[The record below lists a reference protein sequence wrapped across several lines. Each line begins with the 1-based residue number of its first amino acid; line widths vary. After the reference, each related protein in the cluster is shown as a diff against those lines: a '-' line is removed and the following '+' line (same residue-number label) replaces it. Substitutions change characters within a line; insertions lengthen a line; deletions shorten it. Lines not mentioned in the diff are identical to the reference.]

1 MGAGAPIENSMQTKP
16 SIIPA
21 DASLPSLAN
30 VKADETMFSHFL
42 DWLGKLAVNLVVAAL
57 ILAVTFWV
65 AGWLSRVVRRA
76 LNKVHRNAPDAT
88 LESFS
93 ASLTRYAIIAVGLV
107 AVLQQLGVQAT
118 SIIAVLGAA
127 SLAIG
132 LALQG
137 ALSNVAAGVMI
148 LLIRPY
154 KVGDLIESSTRQGT
168 VKALDLLFTEIATPD
183 NVKVMI
189 PNSKVF
195 GDVILNY
202 SAHRNRRVDVLFKVP
217 LKTDLVPV
225 LKRLRERAEN
235 DPRIRKDPAPMIEVT
250 DLSEAFAQAAIRVWV
265 AAADFGPVKTDLML
279 AAHLLADDPARTDLP
294 PPRPSKAID
303 PSPVMPGEGEHHHLL
318 SLIKPRR
325 GRKSDPGKT
334 RSPPKAG

>member
-1 MGAGAPIENSMQTKP
+1 MKTKP

-21 DASLPSLAN
+21 DTSLPSLAN
-30 VKADETMFSHFL
+30 VKADETMFGHFL
-42 DWLGKLAVNLVVAAL
+42 DWLGRLAVNLVVAAL
-57 ILAVTFWV
+57 ILAVTFWI
-65 AGWLSRVVRRA
+65 AGWAARFMRRT
-76 LNKVHRNAPDAT
+76 LTRVHRANPDPT

-93 ASLTRYAIIAVGLV
+93 ASLARYAVIAVGLV

-148 LLIRPY
+148 LLFRPY
-154 KVGDLIESSTRQGT
+154 RVGDLIETSTRQGT

-202 SAHRNRRVDVLFKVP
+202 STHRNRRADVLFKVP
-217 LKTDLVPV
+217 LKTDLMTV
-225 LKRLRERAEN
+225 LRRLRERAEN

-250 DLSEAFAQAAIRVWV
+250 DLSEAFAQAAIRVWT
-265 AAADFGPVKTDLML
+265 ASPDFGPVKTDLML
-279 AAHLLADDPARTDLP
+279 TAHLLAENPAREDLP
-294 PPRPSKAID
+294 PPRPTKAKD
-303 PSPVMPGEGEHHHLL
+303 PSPAMPGEGEHHHLI
-318 SLIKPRR
+318 SLIKQRR

-334 RSPPKAG
+334 RSPPKA

>member
-1 MGAGAPIENSMQTKP
+1 MKTKP

-21 DASLPSLAN
+21 DTSLPSLAN
-30 VKADETMFSHFL
+30 VKADETMFGHFL
-42 DWLGKLAVNLVVAAL
+42 DWLGRLAVNLVVAAL
-57 ILAVTFWV
+57 ILAVTFWI
-65 AGWLSRVVRRA
+65 AGWAARFMRRTLA
-76 LNKVHRNAPDAT
+76 RVHRSAPDPT

-93 ASLTRYAIIAVGLV
+93 ASLARYAVIAVGLV

-118 SIIAVLGAA
+118 SILAVLGAA

-148 LLIRPY
+148 LLFRPY
-154 KVGDLIESSTRQGT
+154 RVGDLIETSTRQGT

-202 SAHRNRRVDVLFKVP
+202 STHRNRRADVLFKVP
-217 LKTDLVPV
+217 LKTDLMTV
-225 LKRLRERAEN
+225 LRRLRERAEN

-250 DLSEAFAQAAIRVWV
+250 DLSEVFAQAAIRVWT
-265 AAADFGPVKTDLML
+265 AAPDFGAVKTDLML
-279 AAHLLADDPARTDLP
+279 TAHLLAEDPTREDLP
-294 PPRPSKAID
+294 PPRPTKAKD
-303 PSPVMPGEGEHHHLL
+303 PSPAMPGEGEHHHLIN
-318 SLIKPRR
+318 LIKQRR

-334 RSPPKAG
+334 RSPPKA

>member
-1 MGAGAPIENSMQTKP
+1 MKTKP

-30 VKADETMFSHFL
+30 VKADETMLGHFL
-42 DWLGKLAVNLVVAAL
+42 DWLGKLAVNLMVAAL
-57 ILAVTFWV
+57 ILVVTFWL
-65 AGWLSRVVRRA
+65 AGLAARFMSRTLAR
-76 LNKVHRNAPDAT
+76 VHRNTPDPT

-93 ASLTRYAIIAVGLV
+93 ASLARYAVIAVGLV
-107 AVLQQLGVQAT
+107 AVLQQLGVQTT

-137 ALSNVAAGVMI
+137 ALSNVAAGMMI
-148 LLIRPY
+148 LLFRPY
-154 KVGDLIESSTRQGT
+154 RVGDVIETATRNGT
-168 VKALDLLFTEIATPD
+168 VKSLDLLFTEIATPD

-202 SAHRNRRVDVLFKVP
+202 STHRSRRADVLFKVP
-217 LKTDLVPV
+217 LKTDLVMV
-225 LKRLRERAEN
+225 LKRLRERAES
-235 DPRIRKDPAPMIEVT
+235 DARIRKEPAVMIEVV
-250 DLSEAFAQAAIRVWV
+250 DLSEAFAQAAIRAWT
-265 AAADFGPVKTDLML
+265 ASADFGPVKTDLML
-279 AAHLLADDPARTDLP
+279 AAHLLAEDPTRTDLP
-294 PPRPSKAID
+294 PPRPTKAKD

-325 GRKSDPGKT
+325 DRKSGPDKT
-334 RSPPKAG
+334 QSPPKA

>member
-1 MGAGAPIENSMQTKP
+1 MKTKP
-16 SIIPA
+16 SLLPA
-21 DASLPSLAN
+21 DTPLPSLAN
-30 VKADETMFSHFL
+30 VKADETMLGHFL

-57 ILAVTFWV
+57 ILAVTFWA
-65 AGWLSRVVRRA
+65 AGWAARFMRRT
-76 LNKVHRNAPDAT
+76 LTRVHRSNPDPT
-88 LESFS
+88 LESFA
-93 ASLTRYAIIAVGLV
+93 ASLARYAIVAVGLV

-148 LLIRPY
+148 LLFRPY
-154 KVGDLIESSTRQGT
+154 RVGDVIETATRQGT
-168 VKALDLLFTEIATPD
+168 VKSLDLLFTEIATPD

-202 SAHRNRRVDVLFKVP
+202 SNHRHRRVDVLFKVP
-217 LKTDLVPV
+217 LKTDLVAV

-235 DPRIRKDPAPMIEVT
+235 DARIRQDPAPMIEVT
-250 DLSEAFAQAAIRVWV
+250 DLSEVFAQAAIRVWT

-279 AAHLLADDPARTDLP
+279 SAHLLAEDPMRTDLP

-303 PSPVMPGEGEHHHLL
+303 PSPAMPGEGEHHHLL
-318 SLIKPRR
+318 ALIKPRR
-325 GRKSDPGKT
+325 SR
-334 RSPPKAG
+334 KAGAKSKAPAEKPQ

>member
-1 MGAGAPIENSMQTKP
+1 MQTKP
-16 SIIPA
+16 SLIP
-21 DASLPSLAN
+21 DDTSLPAIAN
-30 VKADETMFSHFL
+30 LKADETMLGHFL
-42 DWLGKLAVNLVVAAL
+42 DWLGKVAVNLCVAAL
-57 ILAVTFWV
+57 ILVVTFWI
-65 AGWLSRVVRRA
+65 AGWASKFMRRT
-76 LNKVHRNAPDAT
+76 LNRVHRNNPDQT
-88 LESFS
+88 LESF
-93 ASLTRYAIIAVGLV
+93 ASSLARYAIIAIGLV

-148 LLIRPY
+148 LLFRPY
-154 KVGDLIESSTRQGT
+154 RVGDVIETATRQGT
-168 VKALDLLFTEIATPD
+168 VQSLDLLFTEIATPD

-202 SAHRNRRVDVLFKVP
+202 STHRNRRVDVLFKVP
-217 LKTDLVPV
+217 LKTDLVAV
-225 LKRLRERAEN
+225 LKRLRERAES
-235 DPRIRKDPAPMIEVT
+235 DPRIRKEPAPMIEVT
-250 DLSEAFAQAAIRVWV
+250 DLSELFAQAAIRVWV

-279 AAHLLADDPARTDLP
+279 TAHLLADDPAREDLP
-294 PPRPSKAID
+294 PPRKSNAPD
-303 PSPVMPGEGEHHHLL
+303 PSPTMPGEGEHHHLFKL
-318 SLIKPRR
+318 PRPRR

-334 RSPPKAG
+334 QSPPKAE

>member
-1 MGAGAPIENSMQTKP
+1 MQTKP
-16 SIIPA
+16 TLVPA

-30 VKADETMFSHFL
+30 LKADETMLGHFL
-42 DWLGKLAVNLVVAAL
+42 DWAGKVAVNLVVAAL
-57 ILAVTFWV
+57 ILILTFWV
-65 AGWLSRVVRRA
+65 AGMAARFMRRT
-76 LNKVHRNAPDAT
+76 LNRVHRNNPDPT

-93 ASLTRYAIIAVGLV
+93 ASLARYAIVAVGLV

-148 LLIRPY
+148 LLFRPY
-154 KVGDLIESSTRQGT
+154 RVGDVIETSARNGT
-168 VKALDLLFTEIATPD
+168 VKSLDLLFTEIATPD
-183 NVKVMI
+183 NVKVII

-202 SAHRNRRVDVLFKVP
+202 STHRSRRADVLFKVP
-217 LKTDLVPV
+217 LKTDLVMV
-225 LKRLRERAEN
+225 LKRLRERAES
-235 DPRIRKDPAPMIEVT
+235 DPRIRKDPAVMIEVV
-250 DLSEAFAQAAIRVWV
+250 DLSEAFAQAAIRVWT
-265 AAADFGPVKTDLML
+265 ASADYGPVKTDLML
-279 AAHLLADDPARTDLP
+279 TAHLLAEDPARDDLP
-294 PPRPSKAID
+294 PPRPTKAKD

-334 RSPPKAG
+334 QSPPKAE

>member
-1 MGAGAPIENSMQTKP
+1 MSSKP
-16 SIIPA
+16 VPPR
-21 DASLPSLAN
+21 DLSLHALAN
-30 VKADETMFSHFL
+30 VKADETMFGHFL
-42 DWLGKLAVNLVVAAL
+42 DWLGRLAVNLVVAAL
-57 ILAVTFWV
+57 ILAVTFWI
-65 AGWLSRVVRRA
+65 AGLAARFMRRA
-76 LNKVHRNAPDAT
+76 LARVHRAAPDPT

-93 ASLTRYAIIAVGLV
+93 ASLARYAVIAVGLV

-118 SIIAVLGAA
+118 SILAVLGAA

-148 LLIRPY
+148 LLFRPY
-154 KVGDLIESSTRQGT
+154 RVGDYIETVTRQGT
-168 VKALDLLFTEIATPD
+168 VKSLDLLFTEISTPD

-202 SAHRNRRVDVLFKVP
+202 SAHRNRRADVLFKVP
-217 LKTDLVPV
+217 LKTDLVLV

-235 DPRIRKDPAPMIEVT
+235 DPRIRKEPAVMIEVT
-250 DLSEAFAQAAIRVWV
+250 DLSEAFAQAAIRAWT
-265 AAADFGPVKTDLML
+265 AAADFVPVKTDLML
-279 AAHLLADDPARTDLP
+279 IAHLLVEDPNRTDLP
-294 PPRPSKAID
+294 PPRPSSAVD
-303 PSPVMPGEGEHHHLL
+303 PSPTMPGEGAHHHLFKL
-318 SLIKPRR
+318 PGPRR
-325 GRKSDPGKT
+325 GRKSDPGTT

>member
-1 MGAGAPIENSMQTKP
+1 MSNKP
-16 SIIPA
+16 SLIPT
-21 DASLPSLAN
+21 DAKLPSLTD
-30 VKADETMFSHFL
+30 VKADETMFAHFL
-42 DWLGKLAVNLVVAAL
+42 DWLGKLAVNLVVAAI
-57 ILAVTFWV
+57 ILVVTFWV
-65 AGWLSRVVRRA
+65 AGLAARFMRRT
-76 LNKVHRNAPDAT
+76 LNRVHRNNPDPT

-93 ASLTRYAIIAVGLV
+93 ASLARYAIIAVGLV

-118 SIIAVLGAA
+118 SILAVLGAA

-154 KVGDLIESSTRQGT
+154 KVGDLIESATRQGT
-168 VKALDLLFTEIATPD
+168 VKSLDLLFTEIATPD

-217 LKTDLVPV
+217 LKTDLVAV

-250 DLSEAFAQAAIRVWV
+250 DLSEAYAQAAIRAWV
-265 AAADFGPVKTDLML
+265 AAPDFGPVKTDLML
-279 AAHLLADDPARTDLP
+279 VAHLLAEDPVRTDLP

-303 PSPVMPGEGEHHHLL
+303 PSPVMPGEGQHHHLL

-325 GRKSDPGKT
+325 GRKSDPDKT

>member
-1 MGAGAPIENSMQTKP
+1 MSSKP
-16 SIIPA
+16 RIIPP
-21 DASLPSLAN
+21 DAALPSLAN
-30 VKADETMFSHFL
+30 VKADQSMLGHFL
-42 DWLGKLAVNLVVAAL
+42 DWAGRLAVNLVVAGL
-57 ILAVTFWV
+57 ILIATFWI
-65 AGWLSRVVRRA
+65 AGLAARFMRRT
-76 LNKVHRNAPDAT
+76 LNRVHRNNPDTT

-93 ASLTRYAIIAVGLV
+93 ASLARYTVIAIGLV
-107 AVLQQLGVQAT
+107 VVLQQLGVQTT

-148 LLIRPY
+148 LLFRPY
-154 KVGDLIESSTRQGT
+154 RVGDVIETSTRNGT
-168 VKALDLLFTEIATPD
+168 VKSLDLLFTEIATPD

-202 SAHRNRRVDVLFKVP
+202 SAHRTRRVDVLFKVP

-225 LKRLRERAEN
+225 LKRLRERAEH
-235 DPRIRKDPAPMIEVT
+235 DERIRKEPAPMIEVT
-250 DLSEAFAQAAIRVWV
+250 DLSEAFAQAAIRVWT

-279 AAHLLADDPARTDLP
+279 TAHLLAEDPARDDLP
-294 PPRPSKAID
+294 PPRKSKAVD

-325 GRKSDPGKT
+325 GRKSGPGKT
-334 RSPPKAG
+334 QSPPKAE

>member
-1 MGAGAPIENSMQTKP
+1 MSTKP
-16 SIIPA
+16 SLIPA
-21 DASLPSLAN
+21 DAKLPSLTN
-30 VKADETMFSHFL
+30 VKADETMFAHFL
-42 DWLGKLAVNLVVAAL
+42 DWLGKLAVNLVVAAI
-57 ILAVTFWV
+57 ILVVTFWV
-65 AGWLSRVVRRA
+65 AGLAARFMRRT
-76 LNKVHRNAPDAT
+76 LNRVHRNNPDPT

-93 ASLTRYAIIAVGLV
+93 ASLARYAIIAVGLV

-118 SIIAVLGAA
+118 SILAVLGAA

-154 KVGDLIESSTRQGT
+154 KVGDLIESATRQGT
-168 VKALDLLFTEIATPD
+168 VKSLDLLFTEIATPD

-250 DLSEAFAQAAIRVWV
+250 DLSEAYAQAAIRAWV
-265 AAADFGPVKTDLML
+265 AAPDFGPVKTDLML
-279 AAHLLADDPARTDLP
+279 VAHLLAEDPVRTDLP

-303 PSPVMPGEGEHHHLL
+303 PSPVMPGEGQHHHLL

>member
-1 MGAGAPIENSMQTKP
+1 MKTKP
-16 SIIPA
+16 SILPA
-21 DASLPSLAN
+21 DTPLPSLAN
-30 VKADETMFSHFL
+30 VKADETMLGHFL

-57 ILAVTFWV
+57 ILAVTFWA
-65 AGWLSRVVRRA
+65 AGWAARFMRRT
-76 LNKVHRNAPDAT
+76 LTRVHRTNPDPT
-88 LESFS
+88 LESFA
-93 ASLTRYAIIAVGLV
+93 ASLARYAIVAVGLV

-148 LLIRPY
+148 LLFRPY
-154 KVGDLIESSTRQGT
+154 RVGDVIETATRQGT
-168 VKALDLLFTEIATPD
+168 VKSLDLLFTEIATPD

-202 SAHRNRRVDVLFKVP
+202 SNHRHRRVDVLFKVP
-217 LKTDLVPV
+217 LKTDLVAV

-235 DPRIRKDPAPMIEVT
+235 DARIRQDPAPMIEVT
-250 DLSEAFAQAAIRVWV
+250 DLSEAFAQAAIRVWT

-279 AAHLLADDPARTDLP
+279 SAHLLAEDPMRTDLP

-303 PSPVMPGEGEHHHLL
+303 PSPTMPGEGEHHHLL
-318 SLIKPRR
+318 ALIKPRR
-325 GRKSDPGKT
+325 SR
-334 RSPPKAG
+334 KAGVKSKAPADKPQ

>member
-1 MGAGAPIENSMQTKP
+1 MQTKP
-16 SIIPA
+16 TLVPA

-30 VKADETMFSHFL
+30 VKADETMLGHFL
-42 DWLGKLAVNLVVAAL
+42 DWLGKVAVNLVVAAL
-57 ILAVTFWV
+57 ILLVTFWV
-65 AGWLSRVVRRA
+65 AGWLSNVAKRGLGRM
-76 LNKVHRNAPDAT
+76 HRKNPDPT
-88 LESFS
+88 LESFLS
-93 ASLTRYAIIAVGLV
+93 SLVRYAIVAIGLV

-148 LLIRPY
+148 LLFRPY
-154 KVGDLIESSTRQGT
+154 KVGDVIETSTRNGT
-168 VKALDLLFTEIATPD
+168 VKSLDLLFTEIATPD

-202 SAHRNRRVDVLFKVP
+202 STHRTRRADVLFKVP
-217 LKTDLVPV
+217 LKTDLVMV
-225 LKRLRERAEN
+225 LKRLRDRAES
-235 DPRIRKDPAPMIEVT
+235 DPRIRTDPAVMIEVT
-250 DLSEAFAQAAIRVWV
+250 DLSEVYAQAAIRAWTSS
-265 AAADFGPVKTDLML
+265 ADFGPVKTDLML
-279 AAHLLADDPARTDLP
+279 VAHLLAEDPAREDLP
-294 PPRPSKAID
+294 PPRPSKAVD

-325 GRKSDPGKT
+325 GRKSGPSKT
-334 RSPPKAG
+334 QSPPKA

>member
-1 MGAGAPIENSMQTKP
+1 MSTKP
-16 SIIPA
+16 SLIPA
-21 DASLPSLAN
+21 DAKLPSLTN
-30 VKADETMFSHFL
+30 VKADETMFAHFL
-42 DWLGKLAVNLVVAAL
+42 DWLGKLAVNLVVAAI
-57 ILAVTFWV
+57 ILVVTFWV
-65 AGWLSRVVRRA
+65 AGLAARFMRRT
-76 LNKVHRNAPDAT
+76 LNRVHRNNPDPT

-93 ASLTRYAIIAVGLV
+93 ASLARYAIIAVGLV

-118 SIIAVLGAA
+118 SILAVLGAA

-154 KVGDLIESSTRQGT
+154 KVGDLIESATRQGT
-168 VKALDLLFTEIATPD
+168 VKSLDLLFTEIATPD

-250 DLSEAFAQAAIRVWV
+250 DLSEAYAQAAIRGWV

-279 AAHLLADDPARTDLP
+279 VAHLLAEDPVRTDLP

-303 PSPVMPGEGEHHHLL
+303 PSPVMPGEGQHHHLL